1 MIPVFR
7 AALIVGVLVY
17 LLVIFYLM
25 KKEKLSVKYSIIW
38 LISGAVLLLFA
49 LVPYVVLVMG
59 DILHVINPV
68 NFVFMIAFVF
78 VLFILLSLSA
88 AASGFAER
96 IKQLAQKQALLEV
109 RVRELEAQLPSPSDN
124 NREDGAGHAV

>member
-7 AALIVGVLVY
+7 AALIVGVLIY

-49 LVPYVVLVMG
+49 LVPYVAVSST
-59 DILHVINPV
+59 H
-68 NFVFMIAFVF
+68 
-78 VLFILLSLSA
+78 LS
-88 AASGFAER
+88 R
-96 IKQLAQKQALLEV
+96 
-109 RVRELEAQLPSPSDN
+109 PS
-124 NREDGAGHAV
+124 V

>member
-7 AALIVGVLVY
+7 AALIVGVLIY

-59 DILHVINPV
+59 DILHIINPV

-96 IKQLAQKQALLEV
+96 IKQLAQKQALLEA
-109 RVRELEAQLPSPSDN
+109 RVRKLEAQLTPEKDKTGEGGTDN
-124 NREDGAGHAV
+124 AV